1 MTHTPLAPLFPFSH
15 TRASPRS
22 YACYTALLPDLVPS
36 AHLGRAS
43 GTMATMSMLGALLG
57 FGLFGFWLSIL
68 HAYTIYCVVIIL
80 TVSLTCVTAREKKR
94 DESPAFSYSELVAA
108 YSIDVVAHSD
118 FFWVF
123 VTRVF
128 YYMGISL
135 QVCYARGS
143 PPLCPLLAR
152 LPASLS
158 TFSGV
163 CVLFFAAAAACRP
176 SCCL

>member
-1 MTHTPLAPLFPFSH
+1 MRRFFLSLTHAP
-15 TRASPRS
+15 SPRS

-43 GTMATMSMLGALLG
+43 GTMATMSMLGALLARAVR
-57 FGLFGFWLSIL
+57 LLVKHITCL
-68 HAYTIYCVVIIL
+68 HNLLRRDNT

-158 TFSGV
+158 QPSRV
-163 CVLFFAAAAACRP
+163 CVLFFAADAAGLRA
-176 SCCL
+176 LYDA

>member
-1 MTHTPLAPLFPFSH
+1 MRRFFLSLTHAP
-15 TRASPRS
+15 SPRS

-108 YSIDVVAHSD
+108 YSTDVVAHSD

-135 QVCYARGS
+135 QVYARGS
-143 PPLCPLLAR
+143 RLSALSWPTCPPLSQPSR
-152 LPASLS
+152 
-158 TFSGV
+158 V
-163 CVLFFAAAAACRP
+163 CVCALLLCCCCCRP
-176 SCCL
+176 SCSL